1 MAGQKEC
8 VREGAADCKLNRG
21 KPEGILEEREMFHK
35 TSSSKEVFCLTSLR
49 SFLLLTGTG

>member
-1 MAGQKEC
+1 MAGQKVC

-35 TSSSKEVFCLTSLR
+35 TSSSKEFVV
-49 SFLLLTGTG
+49 